1 MNIYSCDKML
11 LLLLV
16 IGIIL
21 HVCLNVWDYI
31 VPLVRGKT
39 IEETV
44 IRLQS
49 IYIYKSVL
57 RASSPQN
64 MCHQISST
72 PL

>member
-49 IYIYKSVL
+49 IYLSIYL
-57 RASSPQN
+57 Y
-64 MCHQISST
+64 MCVVRDA
-72 PL
+72 